1 MAVSTVPFLLSLLCW
16 LVSGQIGQF
25 NNVKLLQ
32 KDVGSCNPQTSRSES
47 SDDILFRPVN
57 SFIPLVC
64 LLIVD
69 GLDSPSAPDYVPISF
84 SLDSTPNSLISGHKG
99 KGSDNQR

>member
-1 MAVSTVPFLLSLLCW
+1 MAVSTVPFVLLSLLCW
-16 LVSGQIGQF
+16 LASGQIGSF

-32 KDVGSCNPQTSRSES
+32 KDVDLVILKPAAVSLRMKFY
-47 SDDILFRPVN
+47 LFRPVN

-64 LLIVD
+64 LLVVD

-84 SLDSTPNSLISGHKG
+84 SLDSTPNSLV
-99 KGSDNQR
+99 NNFRTQRQRQ